1 MFKSRNAGVFFG
13 IPVSIH
19 WSLIALLC
27 GFGLYG
33 FNKGGI
39 DGALEHVVW
48 WCIVFL
54 SVFLHEIGHVIAAKK
69 FGIITTS
76 ISLSCI
82 GGSANFATPIDK
94 PSARFY
100 ISISGPIVNAVITLT
115 SLSILY
121 ITRPVVFDDHIFT
134 LDGFLI
140 VTVAVNVVLFSF
152 NMLPIYPLDGGQIM
166 RAVFGSFLNK
176 ANEKRF
182 TLVVSVIGVLVIG
195 SYSAYAGW
203 WFTVGLAIYLLL
215 ISYLELG
222 NGGEKLQI
230 TVSNMIAKEAAEQL
244 NDIEVNGFN
253 RSAIAD
259 MTLPSSNPGRFV
271 FCTAGG
277 ERFAHTNHWAEYAEV
292 DERVS
297 QIKIVM
303 AFYETTKRIGGT
315 MKWEL
320 LSHREG

>member
-1 MFKSRNAGVFFG
+1 LF
-13 IPVSIH
+13 
-19 WSLIALLC
+19 
-27 GFGLYG
+27 GFGFYG
-33 FNKGGI
+33 YNKGGV
-39 DGALEHVVW
+39 DGALERVVW
-48 WCIVFL
+48 WGIVFF

-82 GGSANFATPIDK
+82 GGAANFASPIDK
-94 PSARFY
+94 PSARFF
-100 ISISGPIVNAVITLT
+100 ISISGPIVNAVITLL
-115 SLSILY
+115 SLSVLY
-121 ITRPVVFDDHIFT
+121 ATRPVAYDDHIFT

-140 VTVAVNVVLFSF
+140 VTFAVNAVLFIF

-166 RAVFGSFLNK
+166 RAVFSSFLNK
-176 ANEKRF
+176 VNEKRF
-182 TLVVSVIGVLVIG
+182 TLYVSVIGVLVIG

-230 TVSNMIAKEAAEQL
+230 TVSNLIAKEAVKQL
-244 NDIEVNGFN
+244 NDIKVNGFN

-259 MTLPSSNPGRFV
+259 MKLPSKNPGRFV
-271 FCTAGG
+271 FCTADG
-277 ERFAHTNHWAEYAEV
+277 ERFAHTNHWADYAEV

-303 AFYETTKRIGGT
+303 AFYETTQKIGGT
-315 MKWEL
+315 IKWEL
-320 LSHREG
+320 LHHREG

>member
-1 MFKSRNAGVFFG
+1 MFKSRNTGVFFG

-39 DGALEHVVW
+39 GGALEHVVW
-48 WCIVFL
+48 WCIVFI
-54 SVFLHEIGHVIAAKK
+54 SVFLHEIGHVLAAKK
-69 FGIITTS
+69 IGIITTS

-94 PSARFY
+94 PSSRFY
-100 ISISGPIVNAVITLT
+100 VSISGPIVNAVITLI

-121 ITRPVVFDDHIFT
+121 ITRPVVFDDQIFT

-166 RAVFGSFLNK
+166 RAVFSSFLNEV
-176 ANEKRF
+176 NEKRF
-182 TLVVSVIGVLVIG
+182 TLVVSIVVALVLG
-195 SYSAYAGW
+195 SYAAYAEW

-215 ISYLELG
+215 ISYLDLG
-222 NGGEKLQI
+222 NGGEKLQV
-230 TVSNMIAKEAAEQL
+230 TVSNLITKEAVEQL
-244 NDIEVNGFN
+244 NNIDVNGFN
-253 RSAIAD
+253 LSAIAD
-259 MTLPSSNPGRFV
+259 MKLPSKNPGRFV
-271 FCTAGG
+271 FCTADG
-277 ERFAHTNHWAEYAEV
+277 ERFAHANHWADYAEV

-303 AFYETTKRIGGT
+303 AFYKTTKRIGGT

-320 LSHREG
+320 LHHREG